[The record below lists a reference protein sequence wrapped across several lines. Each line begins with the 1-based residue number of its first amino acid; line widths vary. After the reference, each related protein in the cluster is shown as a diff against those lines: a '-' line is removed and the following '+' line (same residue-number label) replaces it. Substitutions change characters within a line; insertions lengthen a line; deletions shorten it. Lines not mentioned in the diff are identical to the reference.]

1 MEVAISFFNNGE
13 KIQYQDTLQI
23 YSLFEYVK
31 RLGCQVQIIDYN
43 LYNQNKKN
51 FLYNFLSFSSK

>member
-13 KIQYQDTLQI
+13 NMQYKEALQI

-31 RLGCQVQIIDYN
+31 NLGCQVQIIDYDLYGN
-43 LYNQNKKN
+43 KGKNKLLYNLC
-51 FLYNFLSFSSK
+51 FH